1 MNRAGFLAW
10 MSLRVARWVICV
22 AYFAYVV
29 LVMLDR
35 SSYMDE
41 FSRPLRSTEAWLF
54 GLPLLFIAIG
64 LLELMVRDRAGI
76 ARPDYFRFTPPKQ
89 PA

>member
-10 MSLRVARWVICV
+10 ASLRVARWVICV
-22 AYFAYVV
+22 GYFTYAFLV
-29 LVMLDR
+29 LLDR
-35 SSYMDE
+35 PSYMDE

-54 GLPLLFIAIG
+54 GLPLLFIAVG
-64 LLELMVRDRAGI
+64 LLELMMRDRAGI
-76 ARPDYFRFTPPKQ
+76 ARPAYFRFTPPKQ